1 VELMS
6 FLRNMARV
14 LRFENGL
21 LDHETVALAFGATV
35 LALAGLTLAI
45 TGSLGWA
52 LAASVLS
59 VPLQLMGLAYRPTAP
74 VVAGVGAI
82 LVGGA
87 ATVASAFVIRFFL
100 PWGLG
105 WTGWLAGGAIGF
117 FCARSTRRRFR
128 QAIQKLEEP
137 GWY

>member
-1 VELMS
+1 MS
-6 FLRNMARV
+6 FLRNVARILRHEDGV
-14 LRFENGL
+14 LNQDTFGF
-21 LDHETVALAFGATV
+21 ALGATM
-35 LALAGLTLAI
+35 LALGGLTLAI
-45 TGSLGWA
+45 TGSLWWT
-52 LAASVLS
+52 LAAIALGI
-59 VPLQLMGLAYRPTAP
+59 PLQLMGIAYRPTAP
-74 VVAGVGAI
+74 IVAGVGMI

-117 FCARSTRRRFR
+117 FCARITRRRFR
-128 QAIQKLEEP
+128 QAIQKLDEP